1 MITDAQRKLIHLA
14 RRRLELTEEDYR
26 ALLQRVAGVASSND
40 LDGDAGVNAVMQEFG
55 RLGFKT
61 VQQAPKYGE
70 RWGWATQK
78 QLDLIRSLWRKY
90 AGTEEEAGL
99 ERFLEKQFKVTSLRF
114 LDFRTAQKVITTFKR
129 MAEWR
134 DDHPRSRKTR
144 SIEKGTKS

>member
-14 RRRLELTEEDYR
+14 RRRLGLTEGDYR

-40 LDGDAGVNAVMQEFG
+40 LDGDAGVNAVMLEFG

-61 VQQAPKYGE
+61 VQKAPQYGD
-70 RWGWATQK
+70 RWGWATPK

-90 AGTEEEAGL
+90 AGTEDEKGL
-99 ERFLEKQFKVTSLRF
+99 EHFLEKQFKVTSLRF
-114 LDFRTAQKVITTFKR
+114 LDFKTAQKVITTFKR

-134 DDHPRSRKTR
+134 RDHPRDKKQPARP
-144 SIEKGTKS
+144 